1 MKKLIHDKPFVTES
15 GDVIPDLVIAYN
27 TYGTL
32 NDEGDNVIWVCH
44 ALTANS
50 EVEAWWPGMVGKG
63 LMLDTS
69 EYFIVCANILGSCY
83 GTTGPAD
90 IDPQTGK
97 PWLKTFPSI
106 TIRDVVNVH
115 EILRK
120 HLGISGIHTVIGSSI
135 GGFQAL
141 EYSVMH
147 PDLVR
152 HLVFIA
158 SSVRQTPWAIAFNEA
173 QRLAMEAD
181 ESFRTGDPEGG
192 QRGLKAARAVALL
205 SYRSAHAYNLTQ
217 KDDDDRTD
225 NFRASSYQAYQ
236 GDKLV
241 SRFNPYSFYCI
252 TKLSDTHNIG
262 RGRGGTEKALSR
274 IRADVL
280 AIGISSDFLFPPADP
295 KFLADNVEGAEYIE
309 IDSLYGH
316 DGFLIETELITSV
329 VKDFWKNKKEENYD
343 KKRA

>member
-1 MKKLIHDKPFVTES
+1 MKKLIYDKPFVTES
-15 GDVIPDLVIAYN
+15 GDVILDLVIAYN

-50 EVEAWWPGMVGKG
+50 DVGAWWPGMVGGG
-63 LMLDTS
+63 LLLDTS

-83 GTTGPAD
+83 GTTGPAG
-90 IDPQTGK
+90 INPQTGK
-97 PWLKTFPSI
+97 PWLKTFPPI
-106 TIRDVVNVH
+106 TIRDLVNAH

-120 HLGISGIHTVIGSSI
+120 HLGIKGIHTVIGSSI

-141 EYSVMH
+141 EYSVMY
-147 PDLVR
+147 PDLIR

-158 SSVRQTPWAIAFNEA
+158 SGVRQTPWAIAFNES

-181 ESFRTGDPEGG
+181 ESFRAGDPNGG
-192 QRGLKAARAVALL
+192 RRGMKAARAVALL
-205 SYRSAHAYNLTQ
+205 SYRSAQAYNLTQ

-225 NFRASSYQAYQ
+225 LFRASSYQAYQ

-241 SRFNPYSFYCI
+241 SRFNPYSYYCI

-280 AIGISSDFLFPPADP
+280 AIGISSDFLFPAADP
-295 KFLADNVEGAEYIE
+295 KFLADNVEGAEYVE

-316 DGFLIETELITSV
+316 DGFLIETKLITSEIR
-329 VKDFWKNKKEENYD
+329 KFWKNNKQENYD

>member
-1 MKKLIHDKPFVTES
+1 MKKLIHGKPFVTES
-15 GDVIPDLVIAYN
+15 GDVIPGLVIAYH

-50 EVEAWWPGMVGKG
+50 DVEAWWPGMVGRG

-90 IDPQTGK
+90 INPKTGK
-97 PWLKTFPSI
+97 PWLKTFPII
-106 TIRDVVNVH
+106 TIRDVVNAH
-115 EILRK
+115 DILRK
-120 HLGISGIHTVIGSSI
+120 HLGIKGIHTVIGSSI

-147 PDLVR
+147 PDLIR

-158 SSVRQTPWAIAFNEA
+158 SSVRQSPWAIAFNEA
-173 QRLAMEAD
+173 QRLAMDAD
-181 ESFRTGDPEGG
+181 ETFRAGDPEGG
-192 QRGLKAARAVALL
+192 KRGMKAARAIALL
-205 SYRSAHAYNLTQ
+205 SYRSAHAYNRTQ

-236 GDKLV
+236 GDKLI
-241 SRFNPYSFYCI
+241 SRFNPYSYYCI

-295 KFLADNVEGAEYIE
+295 KFLADNVEGAEYVE

-316 DGFLIETELITSV
+316 DGFLIESELITSV

>member
-15 GDVIPDLVIAYN
+15 GDVIPDLVIAYH

-50 EVEAWWPGMVGKG
+50 DVEAWWPGMVGKG
-63 LMLDTS
+63 MLLDTS
-69 EYFIVCANILGSCY
+69 EYFIVCANIPGSCY

-90 IDPQTGK
+90 INPKTGK
-97 PWLKTFPSI
+97 PWLKTFPPI

-120 HLGISGIHTVIGSSI
+120 HLGINGIYTVIGSSI

-141 EYSVMH
+141 EYTIMH
-147 PDLVR
+147 PDLIR

-173 QRLAMEAD
+173 QRLAMDAD
-181 ESFRTGDPEGG
+181 ETFRAGDPEGG
-192 QRGLKAARAVALL
+192 RRGMKAARAVALL

-217 KDDDDRTD
+217 QDDDDRTD

-241 SRFNPYSFYCI
+241 SRFNPYSYYCI

-295 KFLADNVEGAEYIE
+295 KFLADNLEGAEYVE

-329 VKDFWKNKKEENYD
+329 VKNFWKNNKVKNYD

>member
-1 MKKLIHDKPFVTES
+1 MKKLITDKPFVTES
-15 GDVIPDLVIAYN
+15 GDVIPDPVIAYD

-50 EVEAWWPGMVGKG
+50 DVEAWWPGMVGKG
-63 LMLDTS
+63 LLLDTS

-90 IDPQTGK
+90 INPQTGK
-97 PWLKTFPSI
+97 PWLKTFPAI
-106 TIRDVVNVH
+106 TIRDVVNAH

-120 HLGISGIHTVIGSSI
+120 HLGINGIHTVIGSSI

-141 EYSVMH
+141 EYSVMY
-147 PDLVR
+147 PDLIR

-158 SSVRQTPWAIAFNEA
+158 SSVRQTPWAIAFNES

-181 ESFRTGDPEGG
+181 ASFRNGEPEGG
-192 QRGLKAARAVALL
+192 RRGMKAARTIALL
-205 SYRSAHAYNLTQ
+205 SYRSSHAYNLTQ
-217 KDDDDRTD
+217 KDEDDRTD
-225 NFRASSYQAYQ
+225 HFRASSYQEYQ

-241 SRFNPYSFYCI
+241 SRFNPYSYYCI
-252 TKLSDTHNIG
+252 TKLSDTHYIG

-274 IRADVL
+274 ISANVL
-280 AIGISSDFLFPPADP
+280 AIGISSDFLFPAADP
-295 KFLADNVEGAEYIE
+295 KLLADIVEGAEYVE

-329 VKDFWKNKKEENYD
+329 VKNFWKSKKEENYD

>member
-1 MKKLIHDKPFVTES
+1 MKKLIHYEPFVTES
-15 GDVIPDLVIAYN
+15 GDVIPDLVIAYH

-32 NDEGDNVIWVCH
+32 NEEGDNVIWVCH

-50 EVEAWWPGMVGKG
+50 DVEAWWPGMVGRG

-69 EYFIVCANILGSCY
+69 EHFIVCANILGSCY

-90 IDPQTGK
+90 INPQTGK
-97 PWLKTFPSI
+97 PWLKTFPKI

-120 HLGISGIHTVIGSSI
+120 HLCINGIHTIIGSSI

-141 EYSVMH
+141 EYTIMH
-147 PDLVR
+147 PDLIR

-158 SSVRQTPWAIAFNEA
+158 SSVRQTPWTIAFNEA

-181 ESFRTGDPEGG
+181 ELFRAGDPEGG
-192 QRGLKAARAVALL
+192 QRGMKAARAVALL

-241 SRFNPYSFYCI
+241 SRFNPYSYYCI

-262 RGRGGTEKALSR
+262 RGRGSTEKALSR

-295 KFLADNVEGAEYIE
+295 KFLADNVEGAEYVE

-329 VKDFWKNKKEENYD
+329 VKEFWKNNKEENYD

>member
-1 MKKLIHDKPFVTES
+1 MKKLIYDKPLVTES
-15 GDVIPDLVIAYN
+15 GDVIPDLVIAYH

-50 EVEAWWPGMVGKG
+50 DVEAWWPGMVGRG
-63 LMLDTS
+63 LMLDSS

-83 GTTGPAD
+83 GTTGPAE
-90 IDPQTGK
+90 INPQTGK
-97 PWLKTFPSI
+97 PWLRTFPLI

-120 HLGISGIHTVIGSSI
+120 HLGIKGIHTVIGSSI

-141 EYSVMH
+141 EYTIMH
-147 PDLVR
+147 PDLIR

-158 SSVRQTPWAIAFNEA
+158 SSVRQSPWAIAFNEA

-181 ESFRTGDPEGG
+181 ETFRAGDPEGG
-192 QRGLKAARAVALL
+192 RRGMKAARAVALL

-217 KDDDDRTD
+217 LDDDDRTD

-241 SRFNPYSFYCI
+241 SRFNPYSYYCI

-295 KFLADNVEGAEYIE
+295 KFLADNVEGAEYVE

-329 VKDFWKNKKEENYD
+329 VKDFWKNKKEGNYD